1 MTMMKT
7 ECTSIGLSLILLV
20 GSAARGDESSLASYR
35 AVYEKEAARI
45 ESEAAEA
52 QKADHA
58 RYLASLDKAIAS
70 LKEAGNLDA
79 LLAVRAEKTRFE
91 QGEPD
96 QEDERLPQFIA
107 EGRSKYQTQVRD
119 NEQAANGRRILLLDQ
134 YVRGLKQLIVE
145 LTRADKI
152 REAVAVKDE
161 ISKIEFIRADIMSTM
176 PSMSDGAKDDSE
188 AMRRPAD
195 ARHFGGHWYKAVF
208 EKGSWKQ
215 AKQRCEEMGGY
226 LACVGSAFENRFVAR
241 LAAGRTV
248 HVGGTD
254 EGTTGKWRWVSG
266 DDMTYTNWGPGI
278 PDGVGHQHYLRIR
291 SDGKWDDVHD
301 PYPADGFVCEW
312 DK

>member
-1 MTMMKT
+1 M
-7 ECTSIGLSLILLV
+7 LLV
-20 GSAARGDESSLASYR
+20 FVLAVTCRAGSAGNSLASYR

-58 RYLASLDKAIAS
+58 RYLTSLEKAIAS

-79 LLAVRAEKTRFE
+79 LLAVRAEKARFE
-91 QGEPD
+91 QGESD

-107 EGRSKYQTQVRD
+107 EGRSKYKKQVRD

-134 YVRGLKQLIVE
+134 YVRRLKQLIVE

-161 ISKIEFIRADIMSTM
+161 IRKVEFMKADIMSTM
-176 PSMSDGAKDDSE
+176 PSGSDGARDDSE
-188 AMRRPAD
+188 ATQHPAD

-208 EKGSWKQ
+208 EKVSWKQ

-226 LACVGSAFENRFVAR
+226 LACIENAFENRFVAK

-254 EGTTGKWRWVSG
+254 EGTTGKWRWING
-266 DDMTYTNWGPGI
+266 GRMRYTNWAPGM
-278 PDGVGHQHYLRIR
+278 PNGVGHQHYLWIR
-291 SDGKWDDVHD
+291 PGGKWDDVHD
-301 PYPADGFVCEW
+301 PYPGDGFVCEW
-312 DK
+312 DR